1 MKNKTKT
8 KAGMERT
15 TNRIVLSEMDFQRI
29 KEDIQNFRFQGD
41 ARLFGYVNNL
51 EKELHHARVVPPEE
65 IEADV
70 VTMNSTV
77 RVMDVKTKESTV
89 YTLVYPDRLCL
100 DRVPG
105 RRGCGCEGPLRR
117 PAIPDRGTSVP
128 AGSGGRTASV
138 KTDFSLMPALE
149 TKVNRRGDN
158 EKMGH
163 AAACPRLCNPPT

>member
-1 MKNKTKT
+1 
-8 KAGMERT
+8 MERT

-89 YTLVYPDRLCL
+89 YTLVYPHDANIDENKISVLSPIGCAL
-100 DRVPG
+100 IGCRVG
-105 RRGCGCEGPLRR
+105 EVV
-117 PAIPDRGTSVP
+117 DVKVP
-128 AGSGGRTASV
+128 SGVRQYRIEELLYQPEAAGELHR
-138 KTDFSLMPALE
+138 
-149 TKVNRRGDN
+149 
-158 EKMGH
+158 
-163 AAACPRLCNPPT
+163 